1 METDSHERRR
11 NQAVRDEMNGSA
23 LKEIPTSVPTVD
35 VLVAESQLIAYAHSR
50 PGESISDPRPGD
62 IVLVR
67 GAGWLGKAIRLFVR
81 MRCRRDGVLSF
92 AHWSHAG
99 IIVSPQG
106 HLVEVL
112 HTGVVLSRLEKYRDQ
127 EYHYVYLDLSAADRT
142 RASRYAYSC
151 LRQKYGRLSFV
162 LLALAVLLGDR
173 FEVPDRGQQGCVALI
188 VRALQRAGMTFA
200 RRPTDMTPAD
210 LAEKFGVTP

>member
-1 METDSHERRR
+1 MI
-11 NQAVRDEMNGSA
+11 GSA
-23 LKEIPTSVPTVD
+23 LKEIGAPAQAVFVPAANGQPT
-35 VLVAESQLIAYAHSR
+35 AYAR
-50 PGESISDPRPGD
+50 CGPGESIPEPRPGD
-62 IVLVR
+62 VILIR

-81 MRCRRDGVLSF
+81 MRCRRDGSHSF

-99 IIVSPQG
+99 IVVSPKG
-106 HLVEVL
+106 HLVEVV
-112 HTGVVLSRLEKYRDQ
+112 HTGVVLSTIEKYRDQ

-162 LLALAVLLGDR
+162 LLAFAVLLGDW

-188 VRALQRAGMTFA
+188 VRALQRAGITFA
-200 RRPTDMTPAD
+200 HRPTNMTPAD
-210 LAEKFGVTP
+210 LAKRFGVVP

>member
-1 METDSHERRR
+1 
-11 NQAVRDEMNGSA
+11 MNGLA
-23 LKEIPTSVPTVD
+23 LKEIHTSAPAIGVPVEEWQVIDYT
-35 VLVAESQLIAYAHSR
+35 HCG

-62 IVLVR
+62 VVLIR

-81 MRCRRDGVLSF
+81 MRCRRDGSRSL
-92 AHWSHAG
+92 AYWSHAG

-106 HLVEVL
+106 HLVEVI
-112 HTGVVLSRLEKYRDQ
+112 HTGVVLNHIENYRDQ
-127 EYHYVYLDLSAADRT
+127 EYHYVHLDLSAADRT

-151 LRQKYGRLSFV
+151 LRQKYGRWSFV
-162 LLALAVLLGDR
+162 LLAFAVLSGDR

-188 VRALQRAGMTFA
+188 ARALQRAGMTFA

-210 LAEKFGVTP
+210 LARKFGVMP

>member
-1 METDSHERRR
+1 
-11 NQAVRDEMNGSA
+11 MNGSA
-23 LKEIPTSVPTVD
+23 LKDILASAPATGVPEEGQVIDYT
-35 VLVAESQLIAYAHSR
+35 HCG

-62 IVLVR
+62 VVLVR

-81 MRCRRDGVLSF
+81 MRCRRDGGQSL

-112 HTGVVLSRLEKYRDQ
+112 HTGVVLSHIEKYRDQ
-127 EYHYVYLDLSAADRT
+127 EYHYVHLDLSGADRT

-151 LRQKYGRLSFV
+151 LRQKYGRWSFV
-162 LLALAVLLGDR
+162 LFAFAVLSGDR

-188 VRALQRAGMTFA
+188 ARALQRAGMTFA

-210 LAEKFGVTP
+210 LARKFGVMP

>member
-1 METDSHERRR
+1 MSE
-11 NQAVRDEMNGSA
+11 SA
-23 LKEIPTSVPTVD
+23 LRKMPAAMPVID
-35 VLVAESQLIAYAHSR
+35 VSEATGHLIRYTHCG

-62 IVLVR
+62 VVLVR
-67 GAGWLGKAIRLFVR
+67 GSGWLGKAIRFFVR
-81 MRCRRDGVLSF
+81 MRCRRNGDRPF

-106 HLVEVL
+106 HLIEVL
-112 HTGVVLSRLEKYRDQ
+112 HTGVVLSSIEKYRDQ
-127 EYHYVYLDLSAADRT
+127 DFHYVYLDLSAADRT

-151 LRQKYGRLSFV
+151 LRQKYGRLSFI
-162 LLALAVLLGDR
+162 LFAFAVLLGDR

-210 LAEKFGVTP
+210 LAKRFSVMP

>member
-1 METDSHERRR
+1 
-11 NQAVRDEMNGSA
+11 MNGLA
-23 LKEIPTSVPTVD
+23 LKEIPASAPAVGVP
-35 VLVAESQLIAYAHSR
+35 VAESQLIAYARCR
-50 PGESISDPRPGD
+50 PGESIPDPRPGD
-62 IVLVR
+62 VVLIR
-67 GAGWLGKAIRLFVR
+67 GAGWLGKAIRFFVR

-112 HTGVVLSRLEKYRDQ
+112 HTGVVLSRLEKYRDK

-188 VRALQRAGMTFA
+188 VRALQRAGITFA

-210 LAEKFGVTP
+210 VAAKFRVMP

>member
-1 METDSHERRR
+1 MSE
-11 NQAVRDEMNGSA
+11 SA
-23 LKEIPTSVPTVD
+23 LRKMPAEMSAIDVPETTGQSICYVRC
-35 VLVAESQLIAYAHSR
+35 S
-50 PGESISDPRPGD
+50 PGKGIKDPRPGD
-62 IVLVR
+62 VVLVR
-67 GAGWLGKAIRLFVR
+67 GTGWLGKAIRFFVR
-81 MRCRRDGVLSF
+81 IRCRRNGDRRF

-99 IIVSPQG
+99 IIVSHQG

-112 HTGVVLSRLEKYRDQ
+112 HTGVVLSRIEKYRDQ

-162 LLALAVLLGDR
+162 LFAFAVLSGDR

-188 VRALQRAGMTFA
+188 ARALQAAGITFA

-210 LAEKFGVTP
+210 LAKRFGVMP